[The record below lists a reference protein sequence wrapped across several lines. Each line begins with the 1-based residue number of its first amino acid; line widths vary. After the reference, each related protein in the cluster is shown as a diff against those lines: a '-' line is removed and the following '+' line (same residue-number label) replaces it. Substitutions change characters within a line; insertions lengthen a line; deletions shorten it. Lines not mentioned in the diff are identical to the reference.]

1 MIVVIVRNLIFIVD
15 IHRTLWNNL
24 IWLVLNMELKDQLNR
39 KIKLEKRPQRI
50 ISLVPS
56 QTELLFDL
64 GLSNNVV
71 GITNFCIHPE
81 GIRKSKK
88 VVGGTKN
95 IHLDRIISLS
105 PDIILCNKEE
115 NTKEMVER
123 LAQDFVVHVSDVNT
137 LEDNF
142 EMIEQYGKMFGV
154 EEIANEIIQKT
165 SEEKDEFLKYVKN
178 RPILKVA
185 YFIWRNPW
193 MVVGGN
199 TFIDYMLQ
207 LNKFENVY
215 SDFNRYP
222 EVELENLKQADFY
235 LFSSEPFPFQEKH
248 INEFSEFVDNAN
260 FRLVDGEFFSWYGSR
275 LTKAFKYFREL
286 REGMYKS

>member
-88 VVGGTKN
+88 
-95 IHLDRIISLS
+95 
-105 PDIILCNKEE
+105 
-115 NTKEMVER
+115 
-123 LAQDFVVHVSDVNT
+123 
-137 LEDNF
+137 
-142 EMIEQYGKMFGV
+142 
-154 EEIANEIIQKT
+154 
-165 SEEKDEFLKYVKN
+165 
-178 RPILKVA
+178 
-185 YFIWRNPW
+185 
-193 MVVGGN
+193 
-199 TFIDYMLQ
+199 
-207 LNKFENVY
+207 
-215 SDFNRYP
+215 
-222 EVELENLKQADFY
+222 
-235 LFSSEPFPFQEKH
+235 
-248 INEFSEFVDNAN
+248 
-260 FRLVDGEFFSWYGSR
+260 
-275 LTKAFKYFREL
+275 
-286 REGMYKS
+286 